1 MDSQARG
8 WPCESAFLT
17 RSQVIWTML
26 VWDHALSSVVKE
38 DSPPPSARSTMIPN
52 SWPSHTHLSLTSACP
67 SACIKASAYA
77 LSSII
82 SFNPSL
88 QCSPFTLHYLA
99 GLSSSKS
106 LSHPNAH
113 TQTHTHTRYS
123 LILLSICLFYKTSQN
138 ISPTRLEASWQQE
151 QCLFHCS
158 VYPQCPAQSL
168 GYSRWHK
175 NMLTYWLVSS
185 TNTSWML
192 TLPWH
197 CSRCRGYSRGQKWK
211 TLYSWAIHFH
221 GGTNNNPW
229 Q

>member
-1 MDSQARG
+1 MCLHSIKGHGIKEHWTSAPPEGLVKIRIPKCRVG
-8 WPCESAFLT
+8 PCESAFLT
-17 RSQVIWTML
+17 KSQMIWTML

-38 DSPPPSARSTMIPN
+38 DSPPPSAWSTMIPN

-106 LSHPNAH
+106 LSHPNTH

-123 LILLSICLFYKTSQN
+123 LILLF
-138 ISPTRLEASWQQE
+138 
-151 QCLFHCS
+151 
-158 VYPQCPAQSL
+158 
-168 GYSRWHK
+168 
-175 NMLTYWLVSS
+175 VSS
-185 TNTSWML
+185 IK
-192 TLPWH
+192 LPTV
-197 CSRCRGYSRGQKWK
+197 S
-211 TLYSWAIHFH
+211 L
-221 GGTNNNPW
+221 PLD
-229 Q
+229 